1 MIGETLSNRYKI
13 LRELG
18 AGGMAWV
25 YLAEDLLENTQVA
38 VKVLYPQ
45 FNRDMSYVQRFVREA
60 KLAIQVS
67 SEHIVRILNYGADR
81 DVHYLVMENIEGRDL
96 AAVLC
101 ERGSLPWEEA
111 LQIAAQVAQ
120 ALDAANAHGVV
131 HRDIKPQN
139 IMITPT
145 NTVKVLDFGIA
156 RARALP
162 ALTRTGFVGSP
173 YYISPEQ
180 ATGKEVDIRSD
191 IYSLGI
197 VVYEMLSGQLP
208 FASDT
213 PWSII
218 SRYVTETRPDLST
231 DDLDLPAQVRGLVN
245 RMLAQNP
252 AERYQ
257 TPGDL
262 LKAIESVLRE
272 QGVDLKPSLQAV
284 GQAAE
289 AARLSKAH
297 DLLLSSLY
305 QRANEAVQAR
315 EWPQAV
321 NLFAQLVRVDPDYR
335 DASQRLTHAE
345 TQAHLVELYDAAQD
359 AMEKQHWSEAKDRL
373 DEIGRA
379 DPHYRNTADLLSRAE
394 KALSE
399 AEARED
405 MARVYEEGLAYYR
418 HREWRQASIS
428 LQKVLAIDPSYRDAS
443 QLCSDARRR
452 ERWSSSLLGRVSLK
466 LAEWA
471 TGNRKASVKTDQR
484 VGPSDGVVAQKKE
497 E

>member
-1 MIGETLSNRYKI
+1 VIGETLSNRYKI

-67 SEHIVRILNYGADR
+67 SDHIVRMLNYGADR
-81 DVHYLVMENIEGRDL
+81 DLHYLVMENIEGQDL
-96 AAVLC
+96 AAVLR
-101 ERGSLPWEEA
+101 ERGKLPWQEA
-111 LQIAAQVAQ
+111 LQVAAQVAQ
-120 ALDAANAHGVV
+120 ALGAANAHGVV

-139 IMITPT
+139 IMITPV

-162 ALTRTGFVGSP
+162 SLTRTGFVGSP

-197 VVYEMLSGQLP
+197 VVYEMLSGRLP

-218 SRYVTETRPDLST
+218 SQYVAEKPPALNT
-231 DDLDLPAQVRGLVN
+231 DELELPAQVRSLVN
-245 RMLAQNP
+245 KMLAQDP
-252 AERYQ
+252 AGRYQ
-257 TPGDL
+257 TPAEL
-262 LKAIESVLRE
+262 LGAIESILKE
-272 QGVDLKPSLQAV
+272 QGMDIEPSLPSSAQT
-284 GQAAE
+284 AE
-289 AARLSKAH
+289 AARLGKAH

-305 QRANEAVQAR
+305 ERAVEAAQAE

-335 DASQRLTHAE
+335 DASQRLAQAGI
-345 TQAHLVELYDAAQD
+345 QAHLAELYDAAQD
-359 AMEKQHWSEAKDRL
+359 AVEGRRWSEAKDQL
-373 DEIGRA
+373 DEIGSV
-379 DPHYRNTADLLSRAE
+379 DPHYRDATVLVAQAE
-394 KALSE
+394 EALAE
-399 AEARED
+399 AKARED
-405 MARVYEEGLAYYR
+405 IANLYEEGLAHYQDR
-418 HREWRQASIS
+418 DWQEASVC
-428 LQKVLAIDPSYRDAS
+428 LQRVLTADPGYQDVSRLYP
-443 QLCSDARRR
+443 DARRR
-452 ERWSSSLLGRVSLK
+452 ARWSSSLLGRVGLK
-466 LAEWA
+466 LAGWA
-471 TGNRKASVKTDQR
+471 TGHRKATAETSQR
-484 VGPSDGVVAQKKE
+484 AVSSGGADAKKE

>member
-1 MIGETLSNRYKI
+1 VIGETLSNRYKI

-25 YLAEDLLENTQVA
+25 YLAEDLLENNEVA

-67 SEHIVRILNYGADR
+67 SDHIVRILNYGADR
-81 DVHYLVMENIEGRDL
+81 DVHYLVMENIEGQDL
-96 AAVLC
+96 AAVLR

-120 ALDAANAHGVV
+120 ALDAANTHGVV

-139 IMITPT
+139 IMITPA
-145 NTVKVLDFGIA
+145 NMVKVLDFGIA

-162 ALTRTGFVGSP
+162 SLTRTGFVGSP

-180 ATGKEVDIRSD
+180 ATGKDVDIRSD

-197 VVYEMLSGQLP
+197 VIYEMLSGQLP

-218 SRYVTETRPDLST
+218 SRYVTETPPDLNIEE
-231 DDLDLPAQVRGLVN
+231 LDLPAQVKDLVN
-245 RMLAQNP
+245 KMLAQNP
-252 AERYQ
+252 AERHQ
-257 TPGDL
+257 TPADVVG
-262 LKAIESVLRE
+262 AIESILRE
-272 QGVDLKPSLQAV
+272 RGIDLESSLPAV
-284 GQAAE
+284 RPTAE

-305 QRANEAVQAR
+305 QRATEATQAA

-321 NLFAQLVRVDPDYR
+321 NLFAQLVRVDPGYR
-335 DASQRLTHAE
+335 DAPQRLAYAE
-345 TQAHLVELYDAAQD
+345 SQARLVELYDAAQD
-359 AMEKQHWSEAKDRL
+359 ALVGQRWLEAKDKL

-379 DPHYRNTADLLSRAE
+379 DPAYRDTANLLSQAE
-394 KALSE
+394 RALSE
-399 AEARED
+399 MRTSEDLARL
-405 MARVYEEGLAYYR
+405 YEEGLAQYR
-418 HREWRQASIS
+418 RRQWHEASVS
-428 LQKVLAIDPSYRDAS
+428 MQQVLAVDPGYQDAS
-443 QLCSDARRR
+443 QLYSDARRHV
-452 ERWSSSLLGRVSLK
+452 RWSDSLLGRVSLK
-466 LAEWA
+466 LSGWA
-471 TGNRKASVKTDQR
+471 TGNRKAPVASGQHVES
-484 VGPSDGVVAQKKE
+484 SDGAAAQKKE